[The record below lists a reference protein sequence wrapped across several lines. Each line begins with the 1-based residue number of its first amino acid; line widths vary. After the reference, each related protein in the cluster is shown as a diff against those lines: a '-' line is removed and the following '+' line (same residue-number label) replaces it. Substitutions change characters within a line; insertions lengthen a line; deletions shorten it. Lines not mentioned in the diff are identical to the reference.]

1 MSRSFRALAVV
12 VLALASVAVP
22 SPARGA
28 VAYDAAYVGESVF
41 VTVAQGEL
49 ATFSVIFANT
59 GSDAWIRGT
68 PSEVVLGAC
77 SEDKLTCGV
86 PSARSDWNARWVSGL
101 VYATQAPDVVEPG
114 KVAFFTYSVRAP
126 MTAIKGTYLFN
137 GEVLLASTLKPIH
150 AVGYYHQATIVVPP
164 APPAVFP
171 QPSSAPTVTTPAA
184 PASAP
189 TPPPPPPPLP
199 PPPPPP
205 PPPAGH

>member
-1 MSRSFRALAVV
+1 MNKLRIAAAAL
-12 VLALASVAVP
+12 VLSLFAAPA
-22 SPARGA
+22 PARGA
-28 VAYDAAYVGESVF
+28 IAYDAAYAGESVF

-49 ATFSVIFANT
+49 ATFAVAFVNT

-77 SEDKLTCGV
+77 GEDKVTCGV
-86 PSARSDWNARWVSGL
+86 PPATVDWNARWVSGL
-101 VYATQAPDVVEPG
+101 VYATQVPDVVPPG
-114 KVAFFTYSVRAP
+114 QVAFFTYSVRAP
-126 MTAIKGTYLFN
+126 MTAIRGTYSFH

-150 AVGYYHQATIVVPP
+150 AVGYYHQATIILPP
-164 APPAVFP
+164 PPQAVFP
-171 QPSSAPTVTTPAA
+171 QPSPAPAASTPAA